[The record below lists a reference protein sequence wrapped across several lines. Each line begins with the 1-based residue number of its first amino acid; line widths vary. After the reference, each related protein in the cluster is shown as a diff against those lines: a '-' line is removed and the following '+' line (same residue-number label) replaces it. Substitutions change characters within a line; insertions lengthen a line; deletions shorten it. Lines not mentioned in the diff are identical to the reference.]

1 MSLLDIFIEAGNLKK
16 LPRTGWLL
24 RGVSNP
30 ESIAD
35 HSYRVA
41 LITLFLADELK
52 ARGVEIDV
60 ERALKIA
67 VLHDLA
73 EARVT
78 DIPLTAQYYLDKG
91 RAEKKA
97 AMELFVKTSNPKEYF
112 RLWREYEEGLS
123 LEGRLVKF
131 ADKLEMLVQALEYE
145 KAGFR
150 DLDEFWGALESLR
163 ESEFYEHFRDIVEEL
178 AKRKKE
184 LQASR

>member
-1 MSLLDIFIEAGNLKK
+1 MKMSPLDLFIEAGNLKK

-52 ARGVEIDV
+52 AKGVEIDV

-67 VLHDLA
+67 LLHDLA

-97 AMELFVKTSNPKEYF
+97 AMELFIKTPNPKEYF

-131 ADKLEMLVQALEYE
+131 ADKLEMLIQALEYE

-150 DLDEFWGALESLR
+150 NLDEFWGTLDSLR
-163 ESEFYEHFRDIVEEL
+163 ESEFYEHFGELVEEL
-178 AKRKKE
+178 AELRK
-184 LQASR
+184 QNC